1 VCVCPCVRVCV
12 CVRII
17 IIITLSRTRCFYL
30 QAFFALGIMLTI
42 PAHYIASDYRGAIAT
57 PTSISLVAL
66 PILFLYLRESPRYL
80 LVRAQH
86 ASAPHI
92 QLRIFYYQPELRIFS
107 SAYSTTSL
115 S

>member
-1 VCVCPCVRVCV
+1 MR
-12 CVRII
+12 
-17 IIITLSRTRCFYL
+17 ITLSQTHCIYL

-86 ASAPHI
+86 VSAPHI
-92 QLRIFYYQPELRIFS
+92 LIP
-107 SAYSTTSL
+107 A
-115 S
+115 